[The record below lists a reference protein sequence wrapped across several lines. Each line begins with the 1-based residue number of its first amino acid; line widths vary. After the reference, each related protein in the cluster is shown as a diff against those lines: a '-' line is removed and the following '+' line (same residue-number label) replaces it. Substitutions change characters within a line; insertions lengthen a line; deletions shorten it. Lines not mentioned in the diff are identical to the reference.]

1 MIVRKYFTISDIFTS
16 QELIELIG
24 NEELIKEIGYKYFY
38 NMMAYEDIETYEQ
51 PINLDSV
58 KLSDEKRYYLQA
70 KIKYIYDTTKDR
82 YNTLI
87 TLYKENENKLMDKL
101 SSEHIV
107 KFNNTPQL
115 ADTGDTDE
123 YTTTYSKTENSVDSL
138 DTMSKLDEV
147 FKMYRNLM
155 ARWVD
160 EFSGLFGDTLL

>member
-38 NMMAYEDIETYEQ
+38 NMMAYEDIETYGQ
-51 PINLDSV
+51 PIDLDTIE
-58 KLSDEKRYYLQA
+58 LSDEKKYYLKA

-82 YNTLI
+82 YSTLMQ
-87 TLYKENENKLMDKL
+87 LYEDNKTKLMDKL
-101 SSEHIV
+101 SSEHVV

-115 ADTGDTDE
+115 ADVGDTDE
-123 YTTTYSKTENSVDSL
+123 YATTYSKTENSVDNL
-138 DTMSKLDEV
+138 DTMSKLDEI
-147 FKMYRNLM
+147 FKLYRNLL